1 MQDYKVGEVVG
12 RKLAGSRLFKL
23 KYIGEVYCIAESVST
38 GEECVIKLKNLKKA
52 QLKWKG
58 AFAPFFAM

>member
-1 MQDYKVGEVVG
+1 MHMYKVGEVVG

-38 GEECVIKLKNLKKA
+38 GEECVIRVVNLKK
-52 QLKWKG
+52 
-58 AFAPFFAM
+58 PI